1 MALEAHRRKG
11 ELPRG
16 REPTVPR
23 LLRPQ
28 LATLVDRP
36 PSDPEWLH
44 EIKYDGYRVLARSTR
59 AGVRLYSRNG
69 ADFTQRMAA
78 VARAVAALPELGE
91 GWLDGEVVALEADGR
106 ASFPAL
112 QAALSEQRDRDL
124 VYYLFDMPY
133 ARGRDLTGEPLLDR
147 KRRLAELLDAGPS
160 DERRLRYSDHVQGDG
175 AAFYEHACRFGLEGV
190 VSKRV
195 DAPYR
200 GRRGHEWVK
209 AKCRLRQE
217 FIVCGYTAPQGARAE
232 LGALVLGVHDAGGR
246 LVYAGRTGTG
256 FDARILPALR
266 ARLEKLR
273 VPEPP
278 FPDLPAREARSAVIW
293 VAPRLV
299 VEAEFTGWTRDN
311 IARQASFRGLRED
324 KPPREVV
331 REVAQPLPP
340 ADSAPAAAVEAARA
354 ATRQLTHPEKVLFPE
369 QGLTKRDLA
378 SYYAAVADWMLPHVA
393 HRPLMLLR
401 CPDGRHRQCFVQ
413 KHARD
418 APAQLLRVTV
428 EEAHGRRAQYLAL
441 DSLQGLLALVQLGTL
456 ELHVWSAR
464 LDRLERPDQLL
475 LDLDPDEALAWP
487 QVLDAARQVRERLRA
502 LGLAAFVR
510 TTGGKGLH
518 VVTPLARRHDWS
530 EVKAFAK
537 ALAEDIVRQ
546 DPTRYTAQ
554 AARAVRPGK
563 IHLDWLHN
571 APGATAI
578 ASYSTRAR
586 AGAPIATPLAW
597 DELASDREPES
608 FNVRTVPARLQAL
621 ARDPW
626 HDFDALRRPLTAAMR
641 RALGLRA

>member
-1 MALEAHRRKG
+1 MVLQARRRKDG
-11 ELPRG
+11 LPRR

-28 LATLVDRP
+28 LAILVDRP
-36 PSDPEWLH
+36 PSGPEWLH

-59 AGVRLYSRNG
+59 AGVRLYTRNG
-69 ADFTQRMAA
+69 NDLTNRMAA
-78 VARAVAALPELGE
+78 VARAAAALPGLGD

-112 QAALSEQRDRDL
+112 QAALSEHRDHDL

-133 ARGRDLTGEPLLDR
+133 ARGLDLTGEALLER
-147 KRRLAELLDAGPS
+147 KRRLAELLEAVPS
-160 DERRLRYSDHVQGDG
+160 DERRLRYSDHLQGDG

-195 DAPYR
+195 AAPYR
-200 GRRGHEWVK
+200 SGRGHEWAK
-209 AKCRLRQE
+209 TKCRLRQE
-217 FIVCGYTAPQGARAE
+217 FIVCGYTAPQGARAG

-256 FDARILPALR
+256 FDARVLPALR
-266 ARLEKLR
+266 PRLEKLR

-278 FPDLPAREARSAVIW
+278 FPELPAREARSAVTW

-299 VEAEFTGWTRDN
+299 IEAEFAGWTRDN
-311 IARQASFRGLRED
+311 IARQASFRGIRED
-324 KPPREVV
+324 KSPREVV

-340 ADSAPAAAVEAARA
+340 ADAAPAAAVEAARA

-369 QGLTKRDLA
+369 QGLTKRDVA
-378 SYYAAVADWMLPHVA
+378 SYYAAVADWMLPHVTR
-393 HRPLMLLR
+393 RPLMLLR
-401 CPDGRHRQCFVQ
+401 CPDGRHRQCFFQ

-418 APAQLLRVTV
+418 APAQLLRVAV

-441 DSLQGLLALVQLGTL
+441 DSLQGLLALVQLGAL
-456 ELHVWSAR
+456 EVHVWSAR
-464 LDRLERPDQLL
+464 IDRLERPDQLL

-487 QVLDAARQVRERLRA
+487 QVLEAARRVRERLRA

-518 VVTPLARRHDWS
+518 VVAPLARRHDWT
-530 EVKAFAK
+530 EVKAFAR
-537 ALAEDIVRQ
+537 ALAEDIARQ

-554 AARAVRPGK
+554 AARAARSGR
-563 IHLDWLHN
+563 IYLDWLRN
-571 APGATAI
+571 ARGATAI
-578 ASYSTRAR
+578 ASYSPRAR
-586 AGAPIATPLAW
+586 AGAPVATPLAW
-597 DELASDREPES
+597 EELAPDREPQG

-621 ARDPW
+621 RRDPW

-641 RALGLRA
+641 RALGVRV

>member
-1 MALEAHRRKG
+1 MVLQAHPGKG
-11 ELPRG
+11 DLPRR
-16 REPTVPR
+16 REPRAPR

-36 PSDPEWLH
+36 PSGPEWLH
-44 EIKYDGYRVLARSTR
+44 EIKYDGYRVLARVT
-59 AGVRLYSRNG
+59 RNG
-69 ADFTQRMAA
+69 ARLYGRNGNDLTRRMAA
-78 VARAVAALPELGE
+78 VARAVAMLPEIGE

-106 ASFPAL
+106 TSFPAL
-112 QAALSEQRDRDL
+112 QAALSEHRDRDL

-133 ARGRDLTGEPLLDR
+133 AHGRDLVGEPLLQR
-147 KRRLAELLDAGPS
+147 KRRLAALLAAAPS

-175 AAFYEHACRFGLEGV
+175 PAFYEHACRFGLEGV

-195 DAPYR
+195 DASYR
-200 GRRGHEWVK
+200 SRRGHDWVK
-209 AKCRLRQE
+209 AKCRPRQE
-217 FIVCGYTAPQGARAE
+217 FVVCGYTALPDDRGE

-246 LVYAGRTGTG
+246 LVYAGRADTP
-256 FDARILPALR
+256 FDARVLPVLR

-273 VPEPP
+273 IPEPP
-278 FPDLPAREARSAVIW
+278 FPDPPAREARSAVTW

-299 VEAEFTGWTRDN
+299 VEAAFAGWTRDN
-311 IARQASFRGLRED
+311 IARHASLIGIRED
-324 KPPREVV
+324 KSPREIV
-331 REVAQPLPP
+331 REIAEPLPP

-354 ATRQLTHPEKVLFPE
+354 ATRQLTHPEKVLYPE

-393 HRPLMLLR
+393 RRPLMLLR

-413 KHARD
+413 KHVRD

-428 EEAHGRRAQYLAL
+428 EEASGRRAQYVAL
-441 DSLQGLLALVQLGTL
+441 DSLQGLLALVQLGAL
-456 ELHVWSAR
+456 EVHAWSAR
-464 LDRLERPDQLL
+464 IDRLERPDQLL

-487 QVLDAARQVRERLRA
+487 QVLDAARQVRERLCT

-537 ALAEDIVRQ
+537 ALAEDMARR
-546 DPTRYTAQ
+546 DPTRYTVQ
-554 AARAVRPGK
+554 ARAERSGR
-563 IHLDWLHN
+563 IYLDWLRN
-571 APGATAI
+571 ARGATAI

-586 AGAPIATPLAW
+586 TGAPVATPLAW
-597 DELASDREPES
+597 DELASDREPQS

-626 HDFDALRRPLTAAMR
+626 RDFDALRRPLTAAMR
-641 RALGLRA
+641 RALGLRP